1 MQLSSDSPPPD
12 GTFHFQGTL
21 LKPVELPAGVPFDA
35 NTKIYGFGGV
45 SDGRISLIIKE
56 FLFRGVRYRLKRGNG
71 MARVEPFNG
80 GRTLEMWLDEDSV
93 YERVP
98 NASTAVAPRNGSST
112 LSSVRSAQAAATPR
126 K

>member
-1 MQLSSDSPPPD
+1 
-12 GTFHFQGTL
+12 
-21 LKPVELPAGVPFDA
+21 
-35 NTKIYGFGGV
+35 
-45 SDGRISLIIKE
+45 
-56 FLFRGVRYRLKRGNG
+56 